1 MKYTPTDNELIES
14 FLLDKLSEKEIRAFK
29 QRLENDR
36 EFKRKYNLI
45 RTFPEMMSEEG
56 KKEFKKKQAE
66 TLEKESDKKHNH
78 FPKRKVFMWILFL
91 FLIIAGIAL
100 FFIFHKGSH
109 QNESTMENEVA
120 DQKVITPQ
128 TSPALVKAQQNDTV
142 KKKEIPGLKQAGE
155 RGDTNLS
162 KPVSLLTPPDGK
174 QFSREEMLNFTWT
187 MKTDSF
193 TRFYIIAEGRE
204 KVILWRGIRPGIR
217 EYTIPGGYL
226 YPGKFYWYV
235 GTKELKRTFTV
246 TK

>member
-14 FLLDKLSEKEIRAFK
+14 FLLDKLSEKEIRTFK

-78 FPKRKVFMWILFL
+78 FPKRKVFIWSLFL
-91 FLIIAGIAL
+91 LVIIAGIGL
-100 FFIFHKGSH
+100 FFIIQKGIQ
-109 QNESTMENEVA
+109 QNEDPGENESA
-120 DQKVITPQ
+120 DEKVIAPQ
-128 TSPALVKAQQNDTV
+128 TTPSLVKAQKNDTV
-142 KKKEIPGLKQAGE
+142 KKKEIPGLKQAGD
-155 RGDTNLS
+155 RGDTNLL

-174 QFSREEMLNFTWT
+174 QFSMEEMLNFSWT